1 MQSVGERDRESG
13 TTAMPAGWRA
23 ALAFAL
29 AALLG
34 GAGIVL
40 ASRGEALLLDLAHFS
55 RQMLCL

>member
-1 MQSVGERDRESG
+1 MQSVERDREGG
-13 TTAMPAGWRA
+13 TAAMPAGLKA

-29 AALLG
+29 AALLA
-34 GAGIVL
+34 GAGILL

>member
-1 MQSVGERDRESG
+1 MQSLRESDRG
-13 TTAMPAGWRA
+13 GDGAGVPL

-34 GAGIVL
+34 GAGMLL
-40 ASRGEALLLDLAHFS
+40 AKRGDALLLDLAHFS

>member
-1 MQSVGERDRESG
+1 MQSLRESDRG
-13 TTAMPAGWRA
+13 DRATVPTGVQA

-34 GAGIVL
+34 GAGVL
-40 ASRGEALLLDLAHFS
+40 LAYRGEALLLDLAHFS